1 MPGKHLLTERRNQ
14 MRQTAILIGMIVLF
28 GAGTSFA
35 QRSINIWP
43 GLAPGTGNEKNKEK
57 IVNERIYD
65 VYQPDLEVFLPKRI
79 DANRPAVII
88 CPGGGY
94 NHLAI
99 ELEGTSVAKWL
110 NENGVA
116 AFVLKYRL
124 KPEQAFEDAKRALS
138 LIRSQSKKYG
148 INSKMLG
155 IAGFSAGGQVAA
167 EVATHYKDAP
177 ARDLVDGASCKPDFM
192 ILGYPALDWL
202 HPDAD
207 EEYAR
212 LGSKASFIPYYNLVD
227 KDTPPTFIVHAADDR
242 TVPVIQSIQF
252 FTALEK
258 AGVPCELHV
267 FEKGGHG
274 FGLGS
279 GRGAVDKWPGLCID
293 WMRTEGILKAEQ
305 LL

>member
-1 MPGKHLLTERRNQ
+1 MK
-14 MRQTAILIGMIVLF
+14 LIGSIVGFALF
-28 GAGTSFA
+28 AAVPSFA
-35 QRSINIWP
+35 QQTINIWP
-43 GLAPGTGNEKNKEK
+43 GLAPGTGDEKNKER

-65 VYQPDLEVFLPKRI
+65 VYQPDMEVFLPKRI
-79 DANRPAVII
+79 DANRPAVVI

-110 NENGVA
+110 NENGIA

-124 KPEQAFEDAKRALS
+124 KPDQAFEDAKRALS
-138 LIRSQSKKYG
+138 LLRSGAKKYG
-148 INSKMLG
+148 INPNLLG

-177 ARDLVDGASCKPDFM
+177 SRVLVDGVSCKPDFV
-192 ILGYPALDWL
+192 IFGYPALDWL

-212 LGSKASFIPYYNLVD
+212 LGSKASFVPYYHLVD
-227 KDTPPTFIVHAADDR
+227 KDTPPTFIVHAADDK

-274 FGLGS
+274 FGLGD
-279 GRGAVDKWPGLCID
+279 GRGAVDKWPGLCIE
-293 WMRTEGILKAEQ
+293 WMRTEGILKGE
-305 LL
+305 